1 MAVSAI
7 DQADFRLPPRI
18 RSKPGP
24 EPVDSARFMLA
35 ERIADLPFVQ
45 TVEDDFGVL
54 PGTVGAFLKLDVT
67 SIRQREPAVLF
78 CRISHSGIS
87 VEGLTDAER
96 HQVLSR
102 GWGQLENRRVR
113 LFMPRNDDELEICW
127 GILYRAYHSIINTPV
142 RSATMPRANV
152 VDLPE
157 ISRTSLC

>member
-96 HQVLSR
+96 H
-102 GWGQLENRRVR
+102 
-113 LFMPRNDDELEICW
+113 DDLEICW